1 MDDRA
6 TRSLDA
12 EQIIYNLAKRN
23 KELER
28 RLKDEQQAHEE
39 SANTL
44 KTARQQK
51 LILSQ
56 QITALQKDK
65 DALVSLPNEMIPG
78 EDCSMPCIRFL
89 DSFFPLVR

>member
-1 MDDRA
+1 MDDRS
-6 TRSLDA
+6 TKSIDT

-23 KELER
+23 KDLER
-28 RLKDEQQAHEE
+28 RLKDEQQRHED
-39 SANTL
+39 SANNL

-65 DALVSLPNEMIPG
+65 DALV
-78 EDCSMPCIRFL
+78 
-89 DSFFPLVR
+89 

>member
-6 TRSLDA
+6 TKSIDP

-23 KELER
+23 KDLER
-28 RLKDEQQAHEE
+28 RLTDEQQGHEA
-39 SANTL
+39 STNSL

-56 QITALQKDK
+56 QITTLQKDK
-65 DALVSLPNEMIPG
+65 DALVCTVSDVKSPQTT
-78 EDCSMPCIRFL
+78 SW
-89 DSFFPLVR
+89 

>member
-1 MDDRA
+1 MDDR
-6 TRSLDA
+6 SSKGIDP

-28 RLKDEQQAHEE
+28 RLKDEQQAHED
-39 SANTL
+39 SASSL

-65 DALVSLPNEMIPG
+65 DALV
-78 EDCSMPCIRFL
+78 
-89 DSFFPLVR
+89 